1 MLTIQ
6 GDLVGRI
13 ESLGE
18 GSDSGLIIN
27 TYYSLL
33 SEEVRTE
40 IESLRRLLSALTPDY
55 EVAYNATDS
64 AELSEV
70 KDEIDF
76 LWAAIRAIHAQK
88 FTPEVVELLNAAYG
102 KIFL

>member
-18 GSDSGLIIN
+18 GGDSGLIIN

-102 KIFL
+102 KVFL